1 MKRHSTDREKLT
13 AIHISNKGFV
23 TRMSEKFT
31 TEK

>member
-1 MKRHSTDREKLT
+1 MKRHSTDSGKLI

-23 TRMSEKFT
+23 TRISEKFI